1 MAGSA
6 RYTALLDACVLY
18 PIITADALLSLA
30 AEGLFNA
37 KWTQRIESEWMA
49 ALLRDRPDLDGRLDS
64 RRDGSRAAIP
74 DWEVEEQAW
83 TPISRGL
90 ELPDPRD
97 AHVLAAAIAGHCD
110 CIVTANLKDFPE
122 GKLRPHS
129 IEAVHPDDFIVAQI
143 DLDPISALSA
153 LKAMRLRRQRPTYEA
168 TVFADRFEACGL
180 PRTAERLR
188 QARTLI

>member
-1 MAGSA
+1 MAGHA

-18 PIITADALLSLA
+18 PIISADALFSLA

-49 ALLRDRPDLDGRLDS
+49 ALLRDRPDLAGRLDS
-64 RRDGSRAAIP
+64 RRDSSRAAVP
-74 DWEVEEQAW
+74 DWEVEEKSW
-83 TPISRGL
+83 IPISHGL
-90 ELPDPRD
+90 ELPDPSD

-110 CIVTANLKDFPE
+110 CIVTSNLRDFPE
-122 GKLRPHS
+122 EKLRPHS

-143 DLDPISALSA
+143 DLDAIAALSA
-153 LKAMRLRRQRPTYEA
+153 LKAMRLRRQRPTYDTSA
-168 TVFADRFEACGL
+168 FADRFDACGL

-188 QARTLI
+188 QARALI